1 MAFYESENAC
11 ERGIVRSQIIYQE
24 MLLEFNGWFD
34 IYPCLIWMMGG
45 YLKPNSV
52 GYAEHTSLLWLKRD
66 VHRGFLLQAEI
77 NQDLDMG
84 ILFVKLTFEM

>member
-1 MAFYESENAC
+1 MTFYESENAC

-24 MLLEFNGWFD
+24 MLLEFNGWFH

-52 GYAEHTSLLWLKRD
+52 GYDDHTSLWWLKID
-66 VHRGFLLQAEI
+66 VYRGMLL
-77 NQDLDMG
+77 
-84 ILFVKLTFEM
+84 